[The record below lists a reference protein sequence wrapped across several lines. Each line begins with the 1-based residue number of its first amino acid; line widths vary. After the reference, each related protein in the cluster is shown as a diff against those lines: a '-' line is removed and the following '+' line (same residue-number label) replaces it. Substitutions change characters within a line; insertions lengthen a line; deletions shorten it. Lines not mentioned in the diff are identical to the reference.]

1 MRCVFASGQ
10 LSFAQIVSMQTS
22 VGLKHVRVRVL
33 RAFLKSVFLRWKDVC
48 HTGVLD
54 RLVGTY
60 NIFTIAVCCHHG
72 CPIDRADYI
81 DSCAD
86 VFENAREDRNG
97 NDRAAGSE
105 GVRDSVP
112 FKRNQPT
119 EVVDLDSDLA
129 IQVIKRAGTQLIFW
143 THSNVFCNQI
153 RI

>member
-1 MRCVFASGQ
+1 
-10 LSFAQIVSMQTS
+10 MQTS

-129 IQVIKRAGTQLIFW
+129 IQVIKHAALGLKMSAGCILPLSLSSSWVTCCVEC
-143 THSNVFCNQI
+143 HA
-153 RI
+153 